1 MATAGK
7 CLSVSSHM
15 IIGHSLLELTVLLI
29 IAIDEKQVCQKG
41 LLDIILDL
49 VILDSVR

>member
-7 CLSVSSHM
+7 CLSVSLCM
-15 IIGHSLLELTVLLI
+15 IISHSLLELTVLLM
-29 IAIDEKQVCQKG
+29 IAIDEKQVCQEG

-49 VILDSVR
+49 VLLDSVR

>member
-7 CLSVSSHM
+7 RLSVSLCM
-15 IIGHSLLELTVLLI
+15 IIGHSLHELTVFLI
-29 IAIDEKQVCQKG
+29 VAIDEKQVCQEG

-49 VILDSVR
+49 VLLDSVR

>member
-7 CLSVSSHM
+7 HLSVSLRM
-15 IIGHSLLELTVLLI
+15 IIGNSLLELTVLLI
-29 IAIDEKQVCQKG
+29 VAIDEKQVCLEG

-49 VILDSVR
+49 VLLDSVR

>member
-7 CLSVSSHM
+7 RLSVSLCM
-15 IIGHSLLELTVLLI
+15 IIGRSLLELTVLLI
-29 IAIDEKQVCQKG
+29 IAIDEKQVCQEG

-49 VILDSVR
+49 VLLDSVR